1 MTELTHSYSAL
12 KLYENCPLRYYRQR
26 VKKDVVDKGGPASIA
41 GDRIHK
47 QLEER
52 LLNGTELTPETKE
65 NEMICRILDEYR
77 VVWDLFPEQELALNK
92 KLKPT
97 GWWDSDAWFRGKIDV
112 LLLNKSKTKAIVLDW
127 KTGKRRPD
135 MFQMEIFAAMV
146 FAHYKSVEHVE
157 TSLVWL
163 KDRAVD
169 RLSVTRQERGH
180 IWQEILRK
188 INRIEQSL
196 DKDKWPAKP
205 SGLCPYCP
213 ARSTCDYAY

>member
-1 MTELTHSYSAL
+1 MNKLAHSYSSL

-47 QLEER
+47 QLEDR
-52 LLNGTELTPETKE
+52 IAHGTELPEETAH
-65 NEMICRILDEYR
+65 NEPLIRKLEKYKNWTL
-77 VVWDLFPEQELALNK
+77 VAEQELALNK

-97 GWWDSDAWFRGKIDV
+97 GWWDEDAWFRGKIDV
-112 LLLNKSKTKAIVLDW
+112 LLLNEDQTKAVVLDW

-146 FAHYKSVEHVE
+146 FAHYNSVQNVE
-157 TSLVWL
+157 TTLVWL

-169 RLSVTRQERGH
+169 KLSVSRKERGF
-180 IWQEILRK
+180 IWQEILK
-188 INRIEQSL
+188 KVKRIEKSL
-196 DKDKWPAKP
+196 EHDTWPAKP

-213 ARSTCDYAY
+213 ARPTCNYAY

>member
-1 MTELTHSYSAL
+1 MNKLAHSYSSL

-47 QLEER
+47 QLEDR
-52 LLNGTELTPETKE
+52 IAHGTELPEETAH
-65 NEMICRILDEYR
+65 NEPLIRKLEKYKNWTLIA
-77 VVWDLFPEQELALNK
+77 EQELALDK

-97 GWWDSDAWFRGKIDV
+97 GWWDEDAWFRGKIDV
-112 LLLNKSKTKAIVLDW
+112 LLLNEDQTKAVVLDW

-146 FAHYKSVEHVE
+146 FAHYNSVQNVE
-157 TSLVWL
+157 TTLVWL

-169 RLSVTRQERGH
+169 KLSVSRKERGF
-180 IWQEILRK
+180 IWQEILKKVKRVEK
-188 INRIEQSL
+188 SL
-196 DKDKWPAKP
+196 EHDTWPAKP

-213 ARSTCDYAY
+213 ARSTCNYAY